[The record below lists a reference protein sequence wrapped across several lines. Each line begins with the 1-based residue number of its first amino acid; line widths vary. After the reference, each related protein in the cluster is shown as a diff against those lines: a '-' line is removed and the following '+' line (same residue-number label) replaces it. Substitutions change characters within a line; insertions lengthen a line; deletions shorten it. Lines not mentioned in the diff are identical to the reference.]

1 MRIILLISFILTLGL
16 LQSNAQQEPEI
27 YNHLG
32 LNIKYGIDRPLGE
45 LNNRFGLFNEAG
57 IGFEYFVANKNLFIS
72 AEADFLFGSSVKEDV
87 IAPLRISNGIS
98 ILGVSGSYAQVF
110 LRMRGSYF
118 GLMFEKLIAA
128 NEYGRGWR
136 IGLGAGLF
144 SHRVRVQDDLNTV
157 PQVQNEYVK
166 GYDHRTLGPALREK
180 IAYNY
185 VNNARRVFF
194 SIGLEFTQGFTKNI
208 RALNYDSMTSENESR
223 LDMSVGLNI
232 KYTLVFRNSSPAE
245 TIYY

>member
-1 MRIILLISFILTLGL
+1 MRILMLISFYLALGY
-16 LQSNAQQEPEI
+16 LQSNAQEEVKI

-32 LNIKYGIDRPLGE
+32 LNIKYGLDKPFGE
-45 LNNRFGLFNEAG
+45 LNDRFGLFSEVG
-57 IGFEYFVANKNLFIS
+57 IGMEYFVANKNLFIT
-72 AEADFLFGSSVKEDV
+72 AEADFLFGNDVKEDV
-87 IAPLRISNGIS
+87 IAPLRISNGVS
-98 ILGVSGSYAQVF
+98 VLGVNGTYARIF

-118 GLMFEKLIAA
+118 GLMFEKLIAS

-144 SHRVRVQDDLNTV
+144 SHRVRVQDDSNAV
-157 PQVQNEYVK
+157 PQVQNEYAK

-185 VNNARRVFF
+185 VNNARKVFF
-194 SIGLEFTQGFTKNI
+194 SVGLEFTQGFTKNI
-208 RALNYDSMTSENESR
+208 RAINYDSMTSENESR
-223 LDMSVGLNI
+223 LDLSVGLNF